1 MYSNYK
7 NAFAQTLPVLT
18 VVLFLSPNK
27 SQITSLSL
35 IVLIV
40 TAEDVQAKKSKGRKQ
55 VAANK

>member
-35 IVLIV
+35 IVLIL

>member
-1 MYSNYK
+1 MYSSYK
-7 NAFAQTLPVLT
+7 NAFAQTFPVLT

-35 IVLIV
+35 IVIIL